1 MKIIVKRIPCHDDQI
16 RLQFV
21 DPFYKAFQKN
31 FVCVIAQMQIG
42 DQGNLQSVMSAA
54 AFGRGDIPGCCVEF
68 FGMKKSIKTEKKDQ
82 NAGKKAGSCKHQS
95 GMKPG
100 SIGKRRKIEQDA
112 DEICNAD
119 TDQGIEKCAQPQIAD
134 VF

>member
-42 DQGNLQSVMSAA
+42 DQGNLLA
-54 AFGRGDIPGCCVEF
+54 E
-68 FGMKKSIKTEKKDQ
+68 
-82 NAGKKAGSCKHQS
+82 
-95 GMKPG
+95 
-100 SIGKRRKIEQDA
+100 
-112 DEICNAD
+112 EIF
-119 TDQGIEKCAQPQIAD
+119 Q
-134 VF
+134 VVV

>member
-68 FGMKKSIKTEKKDQ
+68 FGMKKSIKTKKKDQ
-82 NAGKKAGSCKHQS
+82 NAGKKAGGCKHQF

-119 TDQGIEKCAQPQIAD
+119 TD
-134 VF
+134 